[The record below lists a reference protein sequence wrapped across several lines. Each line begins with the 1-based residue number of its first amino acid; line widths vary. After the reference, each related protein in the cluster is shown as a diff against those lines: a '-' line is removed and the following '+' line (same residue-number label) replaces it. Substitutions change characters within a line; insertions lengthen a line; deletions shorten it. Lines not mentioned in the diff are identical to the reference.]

1 MRKLLPVSYDVCNMH
16 TTSIFYGKLFPA
28 IRYHIYPMKNQS
40 ASTPDS
46 QSPVIS
52 AISHLLRPLIRLLLS
67 HGISFQVFSELVKS
81 AYVKVAE
88 TEFRLVSKPQT
99 DSRISLLTGI
109 HRREINRLRN
119 EPVTEFNLSQ
129 HSSMSALLLTI
140 WSGAPEFLDKQ
151 SLPVPLPRASKDGG
165 PSFESLVQSVSK
177 DFRARVVLD
186 EWLRQG
192 IVTLDEDDRVH
203 LAPDAFVQPQDLEEK
218 IFYFGQNIHDH
229 MAATVH
235 NLTGSQPPFLERCVY
250 YDKLSADSANELAEY
265 SRLVGMK
272 ALHSVN
278 KRAVELQKRDQDQLD
293 AVYRTNFGVYIYSES
308 EAPDEI
314 SAD

>member
-1 MRKLLPVSYDVCNMH
+1 MRL
-16 TTSIFYGKLFPA
+16 
-28 IRYHIYPMKNQS
+28 HIYPMKNQS
-40 ASTPDS
+40 ISTPEP
-46 QSPVIS
+46 QTAVIS
-52 AISHLLRPLIRLLLS
+52 AIRHLLRPLIRLVLS
-67 HGISFQVFSELVKS
+67 HGISFQVFGELVKS

-88 TEFRLVSKPQT
+88 TEFRLASKPQT

-119 EPVTEFNLSQ
+119 EPATEINLSQ
-129 HSSMSALLLTI
+129 HSSMSSLLLTI

-203 LAPDAFVQPQDLEEK
+203 LAPEAFVQPQDLEEK

-235 NLTGSQPPFLERCVY
+235 NLAGSKPPFLERCVY
-250 YDKLSADSANELAEY
+250 YDKLSAESANELAEY

-278 KRAVELQKRDQDQLD
+278 KRAVELQKRDQGQLD
-293 AVYRTNFGVYIYSES
+293 AVYRTNFGVYNFSEA

-314 SAD
+314 PTN

>member
-1 MRKLLPVSYDVCNMH
+1 
-16 TTSIFYGKLFPA
+16 
-28 IRYHIYPMKNQS
+28 MKNQS
-40 ASTPDS
+40 TSNTDP
-46 QSPVIS
+46 QQPVIA
-52 AISHLLRPLIRLLLS
+52 AIRHLLRPLIRLLLAQ
-67 HGISFQVFSELVKS
+67 GISFQVFNELVKS

-88 TEFRLVSKPQT
+88 TEFRLTSKPQT

-119 EPVTEFNLSQ
+119 EPVTELNLSQ

-140 WSGAPEFLDKQ
+140 WSGAPEYLDKQ
-151 SLPVPLPRASKDGG
+151 ALPAPLPRTSKDGDL
-165 PSFESLVQSVSK
+165 SFESLVRSVSK

-203 LAPDAFVQPQDLEEK
+203 LAPDPFVQPQDMEEK

-235 NLTGSQPPFLERCVY
+235 NLAGSMPSFLERCVY
-250 YDKLSADSANELAEY
+250 YDKLSAESAKELAEY

-278 KRAVELQKRDQDQLD
+278 KLAVELQKRDQGQVD
-293 AVYRTNFGVYIYSES
+293 AVYRSNFGVYNFS
-308 EAPDEI
+308 EAEVPDEI

>member
-1 MRKLLPVSYDVCNMH
+1 M
-16 TTSIFYGKLFPA
+16 LFPE
-28 IRYHIYPMKNQS
+28 IIQQHIFEMKS
-40 ASTPDS
+40 KSISTPDA
-46 QSPVIS
+46 QPPVIS
-52 AISHLLRPLIRLLLS
+52 AIRHLLRPLIRLLLS

-88 TEFRLVSKPQT
+88 TEFRLASKPQT

-119 EPVTEFNLSQ
+119 ESVTEINLSQ
-129 HSSMSALLLTI
+129 HASMSALLLTI
-140 WSGAPEFLDKQ
+140 WSGAAEYQDKQ
-151 SLPVPLPRASKDGG
+151 ALPVPLPRLANKDSG

-192 IVTLDEDDRVH
+192 IVSLDEDDRVH
-203 LAPDAFVQPQDLEEK
+203 LVSEAFVQPQNIEEK

-235 NLTGSQPPFLERCVY
+235 NLAGSKPPFLERCVY
-250 YDKLSADSANELAEY
+250 YDKLSAESAKELAEY
-265 SRLVGMK
+265 SRLVGMR

-278 KRAVELQKRDQDQLD
+278 KRAIELQKRDKGQLD
-293 AVYRTNFGVYIYSES
+293 AVYRTNFGVYNFS
-308 EAPDEI
+308 EAEVPDDK
-314 SAD
+314 SAN